1 MIDLLKRRESSLL
14 LITLVVVAAVTLR
27 TQGFLTPGNFEDIF
41 KDSSI
46 LLIVSIGQ
54 LLVILTGGIDLSV
67 ASTIGFTGMAVAL
80 LNHAH
85 PGLPLPIIILLAAA
99 IGLALGSFNGLLVA
113 VFNIP
118 PIITTLGTLSIY
130 RGFVIVESGGA
141 WVSADQMS
149 PAFRDFPQGYLLGI
163 SNMIS
168 VALIVFLI
176 FLAFLY
182 MTRTGR
188 EIYGVG
194 GSPTAAQYVGINVR
208 GVNFLVFALSGVL
221 AGLAG
226 YLWVAFY
233 ASAANDSATGLELQ
247 TVAACVIGGVNI
259 MGGSGTIVG
268 VLLGSVFLGIVKNAL
283 TVVRVSPFWQVA
295 IQGLVILLAIVVNT
309 VLDRRNQQAMLKR
322 RVL

>member
-1 MIDLLKRRESSLL
+1 MMGLLKRRETSLFV
-14 LITLVVVAAVTLR
+14 IILVVVAAVSFR
-27 TQGFLTPGNFEDIF
+27 ARDFLNPGNFEYIL

-46 LLIVSIGQ
+46 LLIVSVGQ

-67 ASTIGFTGMAVAL
+67 ASTIGFTGMSVAL
-80 LNHAH
+80 LNKAE
-85 PGLPLPIIILLAAA
+85 PGIPLIVIVLIAMV
-99 IGLALGSFNGLLVA
+99 IGLALGSFNGMLVS

-130 RGFVIVESGGA
+130 RGFVIVLSGGT

-149 PAFRDFPQGYLLGI
+149 APFRNFPQGYLIGI

-168 VALIVFLI
+168 IALIVFLA
-176 FLAFLY
+176 FAAFLY
-182 MTRTGR
+182 LTRTGR

-194 GSPTAAQYVGINVR
+194 GSPIAAQYVGINVKKLS
-208 GVNFLVFALSGVL
+208 FLVFALSGIL
-221 AGLAG
+221 SGLAG

-247 TVAACVIGGVNI
+247 TVAACVVGGVSI
-259 MGGSGTIVG
+259 LGGSGTIVG
-268 VLLGSVFLGIVKNAL
+268 VLLGSIFLGIVKNAL
-283 TVVRVSPFWQVA
+283 TVIRISPFWQVA
-295 IQGLVILLAIVVNT
+295 IQGFVILLAIVVNT
-309 VLDRRNQQAMLKR
+309 ALDRRAQASMLKR